1 MRTGEIAVIGVDVD
15 EELGTFEIDGDESM
29 EEIEA
34 ELREW
39 LDLRPEQDLY
49 VSLSGG
55 QLVVKKL

>member
-1 MRTGEIAVIGVDVD
+1 MRTGEIAVIGVEVD
-15 EELGTFEIDGDESM
+15 GEAGTLEIDGDESM

-39 LDLRPEQDLY
+39 LDLEPEQDLY
-49 VSLSGG
+49 VSMSGG